1 MRVDRSV
8 SKDKTRKVGMRKI
21 AISLSF
27 VSALF
32 LVGCGASEDNLV
44 EPTGDRLA
52 EISAI
57 VDAVDWTKAEA
68 RTVVLDE
75 FEFSPADLTFRL
87 NQPYELTL
95 SNEGIVAHSFVS
107 AAFFDAIAVKG
118 LVFADGEVSMP
129 LLKSVPLEA
138 GEANTLIFVPV
149 KAGEYP
155 LVCDRPL
162 HETFGMEG
170 AIRIE

>member
-1 MRVDRSV
+1 
-8 SKDKTRKVGMRKI
+8 MRKI
-21 AISLSF
+21 GISLLLVGS
-27 VSALF
+27 LF
-32 LVGCGASEDNLV
+32 LAGCGASEDNLV

-57 VDAVDWTKAEA
+57 IDAVDWSKAEA

-95 SNEGIVAHSFVS
+95 SNEGLVAHRFVS
-107 AAFFDAIAVKG
+107 SAFFDAIAVKG
-118 LVFADGEVSMP
+118 LVFTDGEVSMP
-129 LLKSVPLEA
+129 LLKSVALEA
-138 GEANTLIFVPV
+138 GEANTLIFVPIR
-149 KAGEYP
+149 AGVFP

-170 AIRIE
+170 TIGIE

>member
-1 MRVDRSV
+1 
-8 SKDKTRKVGMRKI
+8 MRKI
-21 AISLSF
+21 ALSLLL
-27 VSALF
+27 VSGLF

-57 VDAVDWTKAEA
+57 VDAVDWSKAEA
-68 RTVVLDE
+68 RSLVLDE
-75 FEFSPADLTFRL
+75 FEFLPSDLTFRL

-95 SNEGIVAHSFVS
+95 SNEGIVAHRFVS
-107 AAFFDAIAVKG
+107 SAFFDAIAVKG
-118 LVFADGEVSMP
+118 LVFSDGEVSMP
-129 LLKSVPLEA
+129 LLKSVSLEA

-149 KAGEYP
+149 RAGVFP
-155 LVCDRPL
+155 FVCDRPL

-170 AIRIE
+170 AVRIE

>member
-1 MRVDRSV
+1 M
-8 SKDKTRKVGMRKI
+8 KKI
-21 AISLSF
+21 GISLAL
-27 VSALF
+27 VSGLF

-57 VDAVDWTKAEA
+57 IDAVDWSKVEA
-68 RTVVLDE
+68 RTLVLDE
-75 FEFSPADLTFRL
+75 FEFSPANLIFRL

-95 SNEGIVAHSFVS
+95 SNEGAVAHSFVS
-107 AAFFDAIAVKG
+107 ATFFDAISVKG
-118 LVFADGEVSMP
+118 LVFTDGEVSMP
-129 LLKSVPLEA
+129 LLKTVALEA

-149 KAGEYP
+149 KAGVFP

-162 HETFGMEG
+162 HGIFGMEG
-170 AIRIE
+170 TIRIE